1 MSEFIEGQYGAGA
14 ISDSEAE
21 DENSRVSIQLIC
33 SLLLTLNIIYI
44 LFSLL
49 FHILNTRFVI
59 HYNDLNSFE

>member
-1 MSEFIEGQYGAGA
+1 VSEFIEGQYGAGA

-33 SLLLTLNIIYI
+33 SLLLTLNNHIF
-44 LFSLL
+44 FSLL